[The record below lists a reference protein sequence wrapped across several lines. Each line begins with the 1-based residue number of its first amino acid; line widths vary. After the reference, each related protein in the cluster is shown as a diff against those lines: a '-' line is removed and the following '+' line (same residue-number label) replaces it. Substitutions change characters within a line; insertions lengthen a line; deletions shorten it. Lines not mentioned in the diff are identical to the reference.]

1 MAWISSKMRQYN
13 YFAKQLND
21 WDWSRKDILDF
32 GGNVGNILNDPSSTI
47 DEERYWCLDVVE
59 EAIEKGK
66 ASYPKAHFHF
76 YDRYC
81 YFFNP
86 TGIPGLRLPRF
97 EQRFDYII
105 AYSVFTNANRS
116 DMLDLVGQLGG
127 LLKEGGC
134 LAFTFIDPH
143 FHSFPDQNAGTNLQR
158 RLNAI
163 KRENPDIDTEALAN
177 AAAEARW
184 CILVD
189 ERDMYVETEE
199 IRRRPPEQQKSHY
212 VFYTEDYMS
221 TLYPRATILPPVN
234 DEGQHCCVIKAAVR
248 G

>member
-32 GGNVGNILNDPSSTI
+32 GGNVGNILKDPSSTI

-66 ASYPKAHFHF
+66 ASYPKAHFHL

-86 TGIPGLRLPRF
+86 TGIPGLRLPHF

-116 DMLDLVGQLGG
+116 DM
-127 LLKEGGC
+127 
-134 LAFTFIDPH
+134 
-143 FHSFPDQNAGTNLQR
+143 
-158 RLNAI
+158 
-163 KRENPDIDTEALAN
+163 
-177 AAAEARW
+177 
-184 CILVD
+184 
-189 ERDMYVETEE
+189 
-199 IRRRPPEQQKSHY
+199 
-212 VFYTEDYMS
+212 
-221 TLYPRATILPPVN
+221 
-234 DEGQHCCVIKAAVR
+234 
-248 G
+248 